1 MDYYSSSEVQREL
14 SDFCKGRWVAL
25 HCLDA
30 SGKLVF
36 QRYAE
41 GGPLKIDD
49 LKSIPNLLNFWRRNI
64 RSIYA
69 TANIYRLMRRSED
82 VYDFSNVQRCTP
94 TWDIDGVLSNWRET
108 IAIVREII
116 GFLSKHGVDKSIY
129 VKWSGN
135 GCHVHIH
142 EKAFSDALL
151 EKHHPIDLAYAIVEY
166 ANTKLFSR
174 FLEISPNVKT
184 VVENKMDPARVFTCP
199 LSLHRKLD
207 VACICMKPIQLD
219 DFTPEWTDPQRFR
232 HNPSW
237 REFREGEA
245 DELAERA
252 YQAIGGYPLQ
262 PMKKRR
268 KTKPLDKQ
276 IMTWL
281 QKE

>member
-1 MDYYSSSEVQREL
+1 MDYYSSSEVQKEL
-14 SDFCKGRWVAL
+14 SDFCRGRWVAL

-36 QRYAE
+36 HRYAE

-69 TANIYRLMRRSED
+69 TANIYKLMRRSED

-108 IAIVREII
+108 MAIVKEMT

-151 EKHHPIDLAYAIVEY
+151 EKHHPIDLAYAIVGY
-166 ANTKLFSR
+166 VNTKLFSR
-174 FLEISPNVKT
+174 FLEISPDVKT

-219 DFTPEWTDPQRFR
+219 DFMPEWTDPQRFR

-237 REFREGEA
+237 REFREEEA